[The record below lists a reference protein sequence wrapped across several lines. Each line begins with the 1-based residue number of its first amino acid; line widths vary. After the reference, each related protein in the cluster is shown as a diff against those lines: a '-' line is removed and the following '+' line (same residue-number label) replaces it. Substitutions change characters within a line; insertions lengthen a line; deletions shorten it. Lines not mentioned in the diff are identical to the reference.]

1 MIDIKIDN
9 SGVAQVLK
17 RLEKATK
24 NRASV
29 MQAVAGIMADA
40 VEENFAREGRPAWQG
55 LKPGSWLA
63 RAGALTK
70 TGQVSSARFDK
81 KVRGAKILQSSGRL
95 ASSITQ
101 TSSNEGA
108 AVGTNVRYAAI
119 HQFGGRTKPHEIRP
133 HNKKA
138 LAWTS
143 AGHPVRKVNHPG
155 SEIPARPF
163 LALEDED
170 EREIIETVE
179 AYLRSSLGG

>member
-1 MIDIKIDN
+1 MIDIEIDN
-9 SGVAQVLK
+9 SGVVQVLK

-70 TGQVSSARFDK
+70 TGQVSGARYEK
-81 KVRGAKILQSSGRL
+81 HVRNGKILQSSGRL

-108 AVGTNVRYAAI
+108 AVGTNVKYAAI

-133 HNKKA
+133 RNKKA
-138 LAWTS
+138 LAWAS

-163 LALEDED
+163 LALDD
-170 EREIIETVE
+170 SDMREIVETVE
-179 AYLRSSLGG
+179 EYIRGMLD